1 MSTPAIRIGHGFD
14 VHRLGAAR
22 PLVLAGVEIPSP
34 TGGLEGHSDADV
46 VAHAVASALLGSL
59 ALGDLG
65 THFPESDAR
74 YAGASSL
81 LLLQRVVAMVRTRG
95 YEPLNV
101 DCTVVAQQPRL
112 SAFVPAMRANL
123 ANALGVSIEMVSI
136 KATTAERLGSLGRS
150 EGIAAHAVVLVAATS
165 R

>member
-1 MSTPAIRIGHGFD
+1 
-14 VHRLGAAR
+14 
-22 PLVLAGVEIPSP
+22 
-34 TGGLEGHSDADV
+34 